1 MNMTEKFDIVRAS
14 NNQNKPDTVTFYS
27 DIDRMTEQMNVS
39 LQITTNA
46 DDGIPFQLFI
56 DTYSIDTQM
65 GALCGGTI
73 LILLNVLIIS
83 EVKMNFRMSSFKC
96 ILNQELNR
104 YLGDS
109 SYIGGIIGSFCINWH
124 FGRISR

>member
-1 MNMTEKFDIVRAS
+1 MQIGNYMNMTEKFDIVRAS
-14 NNQNKPDTVTFYS
+14 NNQNKPDTVTFNS

-83 EVKMNFRMSSFKC
+83 EVKMRFS
-96 ILNQELNR
+96 
-104 YLGDS
+104 
-109 SYIGGIIGSFCINWH
+109 
-124 FGRISR
+124 